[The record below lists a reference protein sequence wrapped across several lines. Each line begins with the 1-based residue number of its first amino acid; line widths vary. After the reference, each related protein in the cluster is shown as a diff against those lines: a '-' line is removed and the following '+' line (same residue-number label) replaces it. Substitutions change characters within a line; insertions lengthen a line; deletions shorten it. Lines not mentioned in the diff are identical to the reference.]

1 MRRALTLL
9 GPLLLVALLV
19 LPVVAAAPATDPG
32 WRKAYGELL
41 AKYAG
46 PKGVRYAAWKANA
59 ADVAALGAVTEGMA
73 KEPLPSGRD
82 EKLAFY
88 LNAYN
93 AWTLRGAL
101 DAYPLKSVRDVA
113 PLFGFFTRSNI
124 TVAGERTSLNNLE
137 KKTIIPTFQEPRVHF
152 ALNCASR
159 SCPPLRAEPY
169 AGNGLG
175 TQLDEQATGYLNA
188 NPLGVKAGGGNEVAL
203 SQIFEW
209 YAKDFAPAG
218 GAVPFI
224 NRYRRDKLPDGVK
237 VTFQKYDWSLNEAR

>member
-1 MRRALTLL
+1 MRPSSLL
-9 GPLLLVALLV
+9 GSVLLVALLASAPRV
-19 LPVVAAAPATDPG
+19 PAAEPASPS

-41 AKYAG
+41 ARYSTPG
-46 PKGVRYAAWKANA
+46 GVRYAAWKANA
-59 ADVAALGAVTEGMA
+59 ADVQALDSVTDGIA
-73 KEPLPSGRD
+73 RDKLPGGRD

-101 DAYPLKSVRDVA
+101 EAYPLKSVRDVA
-113 PLFGFFTRSNI
+113 PLFGFFTRGNV

-175 TQLDEQATGYLNA
+175 AQLDEQATGYLNT
-188 NPLGVKAGGGNEVAL
+188 NPLGVKPENGGKVAL

-224 NRYRRDKLPDGVK
+224 NKYRREKLPADVK